1 MKKSAKGHKL
11 NRGSQHLEEGWRSV
25 ERMDEIGNWLVK
37 LAILLVILLLLAQ
50 FALQF
55 GAVRQL
61 VTGIDRAE
69 GEPLTLLLVFLHLG
83 S

>member
-1 MKKSAKGHKL
+1 MKKSAKRQEQ
-11 NRGSQHLEEGWRSV
+11 NRDNQHLKTDGLSI
-25 ERMDEIGNWLVK
+25 ERLDEIGILLAK
-37 LAILLVILLLLAQ
+37 LAILLVILLLLTQ

-55 GAVRQL
+55 GPVRQL